1 MKLKAEEIES
11 VEIITEEKNGKKNLY
26 IQGPFLQAE
35 VVNRNKRFYPLETMV
50 NDGARYNQNFSD
62 IGRAL

>member
-1 MKLKAEEIES
+1 MKLIAEEIES

-35 VVNRNKRFYPLETMV
+35 VVNRNKDSTH
-50 NDGARYNQNFSD
+50 
-62 IGRAL
+62 